1 MIISPFGK
9 ACRCGNH
16 GCWELYAAEPAVFSS
31 LAEKLDRPNL
41 THQDLKRL
49 IAEND
54 PTTCEEMKTFIS
66 YVSIGLNNMINS
78 YNPETLVLNSELL
91 HLYPNAIEEIENNL
105 QSSVSVYRKIVLS
118 DLGRNAIVQG
128 ACALA
133 IQNFLDVQEVSFKN
147 GEN

>member
-1 MIISPFGK
+1 
-9 ACRCGNH
+9 
-16 GCWELYAAEPAVFSS
+16 
-31 LAEKLDRPNL
+31 
-41 THQDLKRL
+41 
-49 IAEND
+49 
-54 PTTCEEMKTFIS
+54 
-66 YVSIGLNNMINS
+66 
-78 YNPETLVLNSELL
+78 VLNSELL